1 MSRIT
6 PLLRALP
13 RQSGAA
19 TSRAV
24 HNSSPA
30 QAAAAAAPR
39 PPPRRIAVAAP
50 RARPTPAPA
59 AASKPAPA
67 QQSFDNFDG
76 IADDDFAPGPEVYD
90 DYTPPAP
97 AASPSRSNAKSTTS
111 LPRTVPTSMNNVS
124 PSPPL
129 SSFPNDSY
137 RPLPTTAAGDGIAGG
152 LGDAVNDWSTSFAG
166 LSQKPFDKEIANAL
180 LRPLTKEDVEVKP
193 GEYILKVYRDQA
205 DDRWITISAR
215 DQVQAYI
222 ECSIWTRRMGSSSK
236 GGNTC

>member
-6 PLLRALP
+6 PILRALP
-13 RQSGAA
+13 HQSGSAPA
-19 TSRAV
+19 RAI
-24 HNSSPA
+24 HSSPPA

-59 AASKPAPA
+59 AAVPKPAPVA

-76 IADDDFAPGPEVYD
+76 IADNDFAPAPEAFD
-90 DYTPPAP
+90 DYTPPA
-97 AASPSRSNAKSTTS
+97 AAPSSARPKSTTS
-111 LPRTVPTSMNNVS
+111 TPRTVPTSMNNVT

-129 SSFPNDSY
+129 SVFPNDSY

-166 LSQKPFDKEIANAL
+166 LSQRPFDKEIANAL

-193 GEYILKVYRDQA
+193 GTYRL
-205 DDRWITISAR
+205 S
-215 DQVQAYI
+215 V
-222 ECSIWTRRMGSSSK
+222 S
-236 GGNTC
+236 

>member
-1 MSRIT
+1 MSRLT

-13 RQSGAA
+13 RQSGSV
-19 TSRAV
+19 TSRAI

-59 AASKPAPA
+59 AKAAPAPVA

-76 IADDDFAPGPEVYD
+76 IADDDFAPAPEAFD
-90 DYTPPAP
+90 DYTPPAAAPSP
-97 AASPSRSNAKSTTS
+97 ARPKATTS
-111 LPRTVPTSMNNVS
+111 TPRTVPTSMNNVT

-137 RPLPTTAAGDGIAGG
+137 RPLTAAGDGIAGG

-166 LSQKPFDKEIANAL
+166 LSQRPFDKEIANAL

-193 GEYILKVYRDQA
+193 GTYRQGVA
-205 DDRWITISAR
+205 
-215 DQVQAYI
+215 
-222 ECSIWTRRMGSSSK
+222 
-236 GGNTC
+236 

>member
-13 RQSGAA
+13 RSSASA
-19 TSRAV
+19 TSRTI
-24 HNSSPA
+24 HTSSPA

-50 RARPTPAPA
+50 RVRPTPAPTPKA
-59 AASKPAPA
+59 APAPVA

-76 IADDDFAPGPEVYD
+76 IADEDFAPAPEAFD
-90 DYTPPAP
+90 DYTSP
-97 AASPSRSNAKSTTS
+97 AAAPSPARPKATTS
-111 LPRTVPTSMNNVS
+111 TPRTVPASMNNVT

-129 SSFPNDSY
+129 SAFPNDSY

-166 LSQKPFDKEIANAL
+166 LSQRPFDKEIANAL

-193 GEYILKVYRDQA
+193 GMYLKSV
-205 DDRWITISAR
+205 
-215 DQVQAYI
+215 
-222 ECSIWTRRMGSSSK
+222 
-236 GGNTC
+236 

>member
-13 RQSGAA
+13 RQSGSV
-19 TSRAV
+19 TSRAI

-59 AASKPAPA
+59 AAVPKPVPAA

-76 IADDDFAPGPEVYD
+76 IADDDFAPAPEAFD
-90 DYTPPAP
+90 AYTPPP
-97 AASPSRSNAKSTTS
+97 AAPSPARPKATTS
-111 LPRTVPTSMNNVS
+111 TPRTIPASMNNVT
-124 PSPPL
+124 PSSPL

-166 LSQKPFDKEIANAL
+166 LSQRPFDKEIANAL

-193 GEYILKVYRDQA
+193 GMYRQGV
-205 DDRWITISAR
+205 S
-215 DQVQAYI
+215 
-222 ECSIWTRRMGSSSK
+222 
-236 GGNTC
+236 